1 MVVWGACP
9 EGLERSL
16 SMSKEKERF
25 SQRSSSLCT
34 PAKSK
39 EVRASSEGAASVLN
53 ASMFNGRQ
61 RGYGF
66 ETGGKQACGVQAL
79 EESAVVWVIRH
90 KDTRWRQR
98 AHYRSTA
105 ATAAAFCNCVCSSVG
120 VHFVGERS
128 STGVR
133 RGSCA
138 VLARPRS
145 NWGRGCDVRRELGGG

>member
-1 MVVWGACP
+1 
-9 EGLERSL
+9 
-16 SMSKEKERF
+16 MSKEKERF

-61 RGYGF
+61 RRYGF

-105 ATAAAFCNCVCSSVG
+105 ATAAAFCNGVCSSVG
-120 VHFVGERS
+120 VHFVGREA
-128 STGVR
+128 R
-133 RGSCA
+133 RASVDALVQSLHGYDRIRVVGTMCGGSC
-138 VLARPRS
+138 VEVKRFERT
-145 NWGRGCDVRRELGGG
+145 